1 MSFALTALGV
11 TLLELEEL
19 SEGAVMNVGGV
30 MVFDAL
36 PEGGVPSV
44 EEVQA
49 LVGDRLSALHG
60 YRHRLSRPRTGG
72 WSWPEWVT
80 DDGFDI
86 ANHVRRA
93 ALARPGGDA
102 ELCDWIAD
110 FYSHRLDRTRPL
122 WEIVVL
128 EGLEHGRWALAPKLH
143 HCLIDETGS
152 VGASELLLDAE
163 PRPPE
168 TPSSWSAAV
177 EPEPLWR
184 SLVPSAPRPLAQ
196 SARAGGHVVMS
207 GMKATLRPHQTLARS
222 RMLAELLIEDE
233 MVGAPACSLNVPIG
247 STRRYAVVR
256 RPLADLT
263 AISHALGGPV
273 SDVALAACT
282 SGLRRLLLERDE
294 DLPPE
299 GLRAMFPLNLRDAQD
314 SVPVGFR
321 FVSLPVAEPAAV
333 VRHEQLLKATRRNGG
348 SAGWEATG
356 TLVDLAALAPPLVHA
371 SLARVLYRS
380 RLFNLTIA
388 SVRGAQRPRYA
399 FGALLREVHPI
410 TPLAAEHAVGIT
422 VFSQDGLTIF
432 GISADS
438 ESMPDLPVLALGI
451 EEGIEDLMRSVHG
464 DDLGPSSRSGSMG
477 GNIQNPSS
485 TSVPGR

>member
-1 MSFALTALGV
+1 MTFPLTALGV

-49 LVGDRLSALHG
+49 LVEDRLSALHG

-72 WSWPEWVT
+72 WSWPEWIT

-93 ALARPGGDA
+93 ALAGPGGDA

-122 WEIVVL
+122 WEVVVL
-128 EGLEHGRWALAPKLH
+128 EGLEHGRWALAHKLH

-163 PRPPE
+163 PDPAAH
-168 TPSSWSAAV
+168 TPWSAAV
-177 EPEPLWR
+177 ESEPLWH
-184 SLVPSAPRPLAQ
+184 SLVPSAPRPVAQ
-196 SARAGGHVVMS
+196 AARAGGQVMMS
-207 GMKATLRPHQTLARS
+207 GVKATLHPRQTLARS

-233 MVGAPACSLNVPIG
+233 MTGAPSCSLNVPIG

-294 DLPPE
+294 DLAPE
-299 GLRAMFPLNLRDAQD
+299 GLRAMFPVNLRDAQD
-314 SVPVGFR
+314 SNPVGFR
-321 FVSLPVAEPAAV
+321 FVSLPVGEPAAV
-333 VRHEQLLKATRRNGG
+333 VRHEQLVEATRR
-348 SAGWEATG
+348 SPGWEASG
-356 TLVDLAALAPPLVHA
+356 ALVDLAGLTPPLVHA
-371 SLARVLYRS
+371 SLARVLFHS

-432 GISADS
+432 GLSADS

-451 EEGIEDLMRSVHG
+451 EEGIEDLMHSVHA
-464 DDLGPSSRSGSMG
+464 DDLGPSSQSGSMG
-477 GNIQNPSS
+477 RNAQDPSS
-485 TSVPGR
+485 TSVLGR